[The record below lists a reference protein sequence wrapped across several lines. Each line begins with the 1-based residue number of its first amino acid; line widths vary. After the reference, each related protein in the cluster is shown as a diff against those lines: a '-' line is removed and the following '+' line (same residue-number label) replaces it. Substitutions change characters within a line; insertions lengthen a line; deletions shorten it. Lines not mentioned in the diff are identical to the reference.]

1 MARGKYQER
10 LRIDPVTP
18 TSTKGPNYCHYQLD
32 QKCEHFSPAPGD
44 RDPELQWMNED
55 FNALEWCDATLLA
68 INIDRSNP
76 GVCDEVKVQIRW
88 PDGRM
93 AIVCFSEAYGCSALM
108 NFGVLGDEGIE
119 FAMVDDDEPG
129 LADLL
134 DRWKAVGYPLS
145 GLKCFRIETSSTG
158 SVILIYAR
166 TWRIENQ
173 PMADAAP

>member
-1 MARGKYQER
+1 
-10 LRIDPVTP
+10 
-18 TSTKGPNYCHYQLD
+18 
-32 QKCEHFSPAPGD
+32 
-44 RDPELQWMNED
+44 MNQD
-55 FNALEWCDATLLA
+55 FNSLEWCDATLLA

-76 GVCDEVKVQIRW
+76 GESDEVKVQVRW
-88 PDGRM
+88 PDCRQ
-93 AIVCFSEAYGCSALM
+93 ATVCFSEAYGCSALM

-158 SVILIYAR
+158 SVILIYTR

-173 PMADAAP
+173 PMADAVP